1 MLKKI
6 LAAVGVTLALIV
18 GPTRG
23 GADQADLAER
33 RARAARE
40 LTPEL
45 VALLA
50 ELGVPL
56 TPHRDQ

>member
-6 LAAVGVTLALIV
+6 IAAVGVTLVLIV
-18 GPTRG
+18 GPASG
-23 GADQADLAER
+23 GADQADRAER

-45 VALLA
+45 VGLLA

-56 TPHRDQ
+56 VSPRDQ